1 MVLSNIPKNLIGC
14 VFLFLV
20 SSLKGLIYM
29 YMHVYFHLCSVLS
42 CFVWIFCMYIVC
54 IYMYEFMHMYICM
67 LVYMYV
73 FCICN
78 FYVCMSGIYPSN
90 FDVRLTAQK
99 TQSSN

>member
-1 MVLSNIPKNLIGC
+1 
-14 VFLFLV
+14 
-20 SSLKGLIYM
+20 M
-29 YMHVYFHLCSVLS
+29 YACIFHVCSALS
-42 CFVWIFCMYIVC
+42 CFVWMFCMYIVC

-78 FYVCMSGIYPSN
+78 LYVCMSGIYPSN